1 MLPSL
6 CEYYIN
12 QPISNFYV
20 KMVLPIFPI
29 LIQAYFVYTYLFT
42 NSLLPSDLG
51 PKFGTISLIAISIG
65 GLENEG
71 NSFFCSRASTGRVM
85 GEIS

>member
-6 CEYYIN
+6 CDCYID
-12 QPISNFYV
+12 QSIFNFYV
-20 KMVLPIFPI
+20 KMVLPIFSMVT
-29 LIQAYFVYTYLFT
+29 QALFVYIYLFT

-51 PKFGTISLIAISIG
+51 PKFGTISLIAISSG

-71 NSFFCSRASTGRVM
+71 ICFFCSRASTARVM

>member
-6 CEYYIN
+6 CDCYIN
-12 QPISNFYV
+12 QPISYFKV
-20 KMVLPIFPI
+20 KKVLPIFPI
-29 LIQAYFVYTYLFT
+29 LIQAYFVYIYLFT

-51 PKFGTISLIAISIG
+51 PKFGTISLIAISSG

-71 NSFFCSRASTGRVM
+71 ICFFCSRASTARVM